1 MYALQPKKLNIMCI
15 LDVLNKYSDAD
26 HRLSQK
32 EIIDILKRDYD
43 ISIDRKAVKRNLMD
57 LIDFGCDIEYS
68 EKTRKTKSG
77 EEEILAY
84 DWYISHT
91 FADSELRLLIDSLL
105 FSKHIPYSQC
115 KALIEKLKG
124 LSSNHFSSHVK
135 HIQNLPERLPRN
147 PELLYTIEIL
157 DEAISSKKQ
166 VSFQYTGYGIDKK
179 KHVNLDT
186 NGNPKKYIINPY
198 QMVGT
203 NGRYYLICNT
213 DKYDDIGNYRI
224 DRISKIELLDTPAK
238 SIKKVKGA
246 ENGLDLPKHMAEHIY
261 MFSGE
266 SVRVTFRAEKSII
279 NDVIDWFGMDFTVK
293 ERKDG
298 KVDITVKVNET
309 AMKCWALQYVP
320 FGVEVITPKSLRN
333 KVIDFLKGSLGNYT
347 GII

>member
-1 MYALQPKKLNIMCI
+1 MCI
-15 LDVLNKYSDAD
+15 LEVLNKYSDAD

-43 ISIDRKAVKRNLMD
+43 ISVDRKAIKRNLMD
-57 LIDFGCDIEYS
+57 LVDFGCNIEFS
-68 EKTRKTKSG
+68 EKTRTNKTG
-77 EEEILAY
+77 EEEIIAY

-115 KALIEKLKG
+115 KTLIGKLKG
-124 LSSNHFSSHVK
+124 LSSSYFSSHVK
-135 HIQNLPERLPRN
+135 HIQNLPEGLPRN

-157 DEAISSKKQ
+157 DEAISKKKQ
-166 VSFQYTGYGIDKK
+166 VAFNYMSYGIDKK
-179 KHVNLDT
+179 KHIILDAE
-186 NGNPKKYIINPY
+186 GNPKNYLINPY

-213 DKYDDIGNYRI
+213 DKYGDMGNYRV
-224 DRISKIELLDTPAK
+224 DRISKIKLLSTPAK

-261 MFSGE
+261 MYSGE
-266 SVRVTFRAEKSII
+266 SVRVTFRADKSII
-279 NDVIDWFGMDFTVK
+279 NDVIDWFGLGFDVR

-298 KVDITVKVNET
+298 RIDVTVKVNET
-309 AMKCWALQYVP
+309 AMHLWALQYVP
-320 FGVEVITPKSLRN
+320 YGVEIITPKALREKVVTSL
-333 KVIDFLKGSLGNYT
+333 KASLEGY
-347 GII
+347 GDVGR